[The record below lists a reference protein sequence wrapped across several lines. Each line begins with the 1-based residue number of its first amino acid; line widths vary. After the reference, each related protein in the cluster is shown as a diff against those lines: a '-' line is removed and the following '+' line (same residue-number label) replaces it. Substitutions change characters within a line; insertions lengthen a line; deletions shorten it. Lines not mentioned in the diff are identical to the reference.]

1 MKKFKTLTIRA
12 PHRELVALL
21 DTLKKQDKSI
31 FTYKRTKSN
40 EYARNIFHEENTVGC
55 FSTNR
60 KTLSKASVWVV
71 ITNEELTITN
81 ITPNEIGSLG
91 VVMYN
96 TILQTFYEDFLAKF
110 LDEDMRNKVFI
121 TGEESSLS
129 DVLSE
134 ETFKALQK
142 WERCCDHTS
151 PITYNLD
158 RLMWFEF
165 IILLHKDDTKLDMDD
180 FEQWLQEDCKWSS
193 VLNDIITDLRN
204 NLEYSL
210 DLLTHYDGRKY

>member
-12 PHRELVALL
+12 PHGELVALL

-110 LDEDMRNKVFI
+110 LDEDMMEKPRVFDPR
-121 TGEESSLS
+121 GRSCA
-129 DVLSE
+129 DPRKR
-134 ETFKALQK
+134 FYFDPQRALAGGVIFI
-142 WERCCDHTS
+142 S
-151 PITYNLD
+151 PYLPALAALI
-158 RLMWFEF
+158 
-165 IILLHKDDTKLDMDD
+165 
-180 FEQWLQEDCKWSS
+180 
-193 VLNDIITDLRN
+193 
-204 NLEYSL
+204 
-210 DLLTHYDGRKY
+210 

>member
-1 MKKFKTLTIRA
+1 MRKILS
-12 PHRELVALL
+12 VAFLL
-21 DTLKKQDKSI
+21 I
-31 FTYKRTKSN
+31 ER
-40 EYARNIFHEENTVGC
+40 
-55 FSTNR
+55 
-60 KTLSKASVWVV
+60 LSKASVWVV